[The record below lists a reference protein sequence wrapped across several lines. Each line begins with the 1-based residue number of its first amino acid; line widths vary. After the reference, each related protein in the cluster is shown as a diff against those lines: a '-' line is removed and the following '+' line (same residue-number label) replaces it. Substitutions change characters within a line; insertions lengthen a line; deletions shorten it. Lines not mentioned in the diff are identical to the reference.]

1 MSGASSNLAEKAEP
15 GIAPAAAPAEVSL
28 SVVIPLL
35 AHRGFAARCLD
46 SWIDQSLSSQQFEIV
61 ALSPGQDQVLER
73 IVRAKLRPH
82 DQFIVH
88 RTENPMEL
96 FDLGARRARGELLV
110 FTESHCAAGGSTLEA
125 FVAHLSRSSDDG
137 AFCTSTSGW
146 TNPLARAEGQV
157 FDRGFVEWTAEGG
170 WNRFYTRG
178 TILKR
183 SVYLAAGGI
192 VPRYGCFA
200 EPAFAAALHAGGF
213 RLGHARDA
221 VIQHFNTTSYRDFDR
236 CARDFA
242 HGQCESYRDAP
253 QHFVRYHQRLGEH
266 DSRTLL
272 NARLARIAWRDA
284 VRLLPLAPDAR
295 VRRRTARALAAVA
308 SLAALGLSPML
319 LARRWRAAT
328 ARAALRVLQFMPRDL
343 DRRYEQAWTQIVT
356 YERMRWTINSLAREP
371 LAAIGRGENM
381 IARIPD
387 AALFGFHGLEER
399 GGTRFR
405 WTSSVALVQTI
416 LPPGR
421 YTVTLDTGG
430 FRSIEPETLT
440 LALDGHPIASAD
452 IEINGSSMRFPLHIR
467 LGANQESALMLLC
480 DPMPSR
486 MKGNA
491 DPRPLGLPLTF
502 IRIVPDARYSACSGP
517 RL

>member
-1 MSGASSNLAEKAEP
+1 VSWASSNLAEQTEP

-35 AHRGFAARCLD
+35 DHRGFAARCLD
-46 SWIDQSLSSQQFEIV
+46 SWIDQSLPSQQFEIV
-61 ALSPGQDQVLER
+61 ALSPGKDQALER
-73 IVRAKLRPH
+73 MVRAKLRPH

-88 RTENPMEL
+88 RTDSPMEL

-110 FTESHCAAGGSTLEA
+110 FTESHCAAGRSTLEA
-125 FVAHLSRSSDDG
+125 FVTHLSRSSDDG

-192 VPRYGCFA
+192 MPRYGCFA

-242 HGQCESYRDAP
+242 HGQCESHRDAP

-284 VRLLPLAPDAR
+284 VRLLVQAPDVR
-295 VRRRTARALAAVA
+295 VRWRSVRALAEVA
-308 SLAALGLSPML
+308 SLAALGLSPMVL
-319 LARRWRAAT
+319 ERRWRAAT
-328 ARAALRVLQFMPRDL
+328 ARAALRMLRFMPRDL
-343 DRRYEQAWTQIVT
+343 DRRYERAWTQIVT
-356 YERMRWTINSLAREP
+356 YERMRWTIDSLAREP
-371 LAAIGRGENM
+371 LAAIGLGENT

-387 AALFGFHGLEER
+387 AALFGFHGLEESDR
-399 GGTRFR
+399 TRFR

-416 LPPGR
+416 LLPGR

-430 FRSIEPETLT
+430 FRSIEPETIT
-440 LALDGHPIASAD
+440 LALDGHLIASAD
-452 IEINGSSMRFPLHIR
+452 IQINRSSMQFPLHIG
-467 LGANQESALMLLC
+467 LGGADQAKAFMLLS

-491 DPRPLGLPLTF
+491 DPRPLGLPLTSL
-502 IRIVPDARYSACSGP
+502 RIVPDP
-517 RL
+517 R